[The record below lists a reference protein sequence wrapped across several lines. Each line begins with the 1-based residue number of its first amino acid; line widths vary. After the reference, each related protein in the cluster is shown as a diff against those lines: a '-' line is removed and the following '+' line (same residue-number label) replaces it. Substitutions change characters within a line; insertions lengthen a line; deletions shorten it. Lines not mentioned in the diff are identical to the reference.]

1 MTTIDNHAQLT
12 VLLAH
17 RHVLTFDVREM
28 LAGGN
33 DPLKEILQKYRS
45 LKEDGALCII
55 NTFVPLPLIRLLEN
69 QQAQVFTETVG
80 PGEYHTYFLPSSGE
94 ERQRPGGSA
103 ESGVLMEDE
112 RSFEATCTAFRD
124 GRMQEIDVRAL
135 EMPQPM
141 QEILAALERL
151 PRGHALYVYHKR
163 IPVHLL
169 EDLAEQAYVVHIVRL
184 AEKDVRVL
192 IVKN

>member
-69 QQAQVFTETVG
+69 QQAQVFTETIG
-80 PGEYHTYFLPSSGE
+80 PREYHTYFLPSSGDK
-94 ERQRPGGSA
+94 RPVRVADAGI
-103 ESGVLMEDE
+103 LMEDE
-112 RSFEATCTAFRD
+112 RSFEVACAAFRD

-151 PRGHALYVYHKR
+151 PHGHALYVYHKR
-163 IPVHLL
+163 VPVHLL

>member
-1 MTTIDNHAQLT
+1 MTTIDNHTQLA

-80 PGEYHTYFLPSSGE
+80 PGEYRTYFLPSSGE
-94 ERQRPGGSA
+94 KSPVRVADAGI
-103 ESGVLMEDE
+103 LMEDE
-112 RSFEATCTAFRD
+112 RSFEAACTAFRD
-124 GRMQEIDVRAL
+124 GRMKEIDVRAL

-163 IPVHLL
+163 VPVHLL
-169 EDLAEQAYVVHIVRL
+169 EALAEQAYEVHIARL
-184 AEKDVRVL
+184 SEKDVRLL
-192 IVKN
+192 IIKN